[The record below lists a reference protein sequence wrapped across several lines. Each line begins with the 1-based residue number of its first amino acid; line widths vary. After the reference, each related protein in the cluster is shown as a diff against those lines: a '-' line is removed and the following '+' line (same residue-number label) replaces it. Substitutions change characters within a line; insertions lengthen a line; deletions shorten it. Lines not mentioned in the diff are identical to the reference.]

1 LDFIGLQ
8 SEYGII
14 PSGGDE
20 MFLRV
25 GDVMVNLDHVSVI
38 AYDPEEDV
46 LMIRFENGS
55 EFIFTEHSRQ
65 LYMNIFF
72 ELLSS
77 QRALYCRE
85 PEGGDEG
92 DTGA

>member
-1 LDFIGLQ
+1 
-8 SEYGII
+8 
-14 PSGGDE
+14 
-20 MFLRV
+20 
-25 GDVMVNLDHVSVI
+25 MVNLDHVSVI

-46 LMIRFENGS
+46 LMIRFENGN
-55 EFIFTEHSRQ
+55 EFILSEYSRQ

-85 PEGGDEG
+85 PEGGDES

>member
-1 LDFIGLQ
+1 
-8 SEYGII
+8 
-14 PSGGDE
+14 

-55 EFIFTEHSRQ
+55 EFIFADHSRQ

-77 QRALYCRE
+77 QQALYCRE
-85 PEGGDEG
+85 PEGGDE
-92 DTGA
+92 DGAGT